1 MSGIKTINPANPG
14 LKRPFRLSDL
24 QNVWDGLTEALAS
37 ETLNSATPIKIV
49 SGLHIPGGILTP
61 GVIAYKGKLYYYE
74 GSTSDNGG
82 FSEGDDMYVAT
93 IDDDDRTLSTG
104 LVQPFYIN
112 NVIRNSRVNSGAILI
127 FSNVTETLLSRFR
140 YIPYVNGGAIVNNT
154 ITREKLVNGSVT
166 TDKIADAAVTRE
178 KLVNGS
184 VTREKLVNGSVT
196 TDKIA
201 DAAVTA
207 DEIANGA
214 VGNAQIADGAVGNAQ
229 IADGSVTPVKCG
241 AAPFVRSGVALLTGS
256 CNIDVT
262 GLFIVTLAAGRTNIT
277 FGPAIPGVVHV
288 IARNTT
294 RQAIT
299 VHLYGPTAVADF
311 GSFSVPADT
320 QYAITMRYT
329 TGMPNTVIEVK
340 KLDFF
345 QTFPVLLG

>member
-37 ETLNSATPIKIV
+37 ETINSATSIKIV
-49 SGLHIPGGILTP
+49 SGLHIFGGILTP

-74 GSTSDNGG
+74 GATSDNGG
-82 FSEGDDMYVAT
+82 FSEGNDMYVAT

-112 NVIRNSRVNSGAILI
+112 NVIRNSKVNSSAIRILT
-127 FSNVTETLLSRFR
+127 NVTETALSLFR

-154 ITREKLVNGSVT
+154 INREKLVNGSVT
-166 TDKIADAAVTRE
+166 MNKIADAAVTTDKIE
-178 KLVNGS
+178 S
-184 VTREKLVNGSVT
+184 AAVT

-201 DAAVTA
+201 EAAVTTDA
-207 DEIANGA
+207 IAN
-214 VGNAQIADGAVGNAQ
+214 GAVGNAQ
-229 IADGSVTPVKCG
+229 IADGSVTPVKCN
-241 AAPFVRSGVALLTGS
+241 AAPFVRSGVTLFTGS
-256 CNIDVT
+256 CNIGVT
-262 GLFIVTLAAGRTNIT
+262 GLFIVTLSPGQTNIT

-311 GSFSVPADT
+311 GSFSVPAGT

-329 TGMPNTVIEVK
+329 TGTPNTVIEVK

-345 QTFPVLLG
+345 QTFPILG

>member
-37 ETLNSATPIKIV
+37 ETINSATPIKIV
-49 SGLHIPGGILTP
+49 SGLHIFGGILTP
-61 GVIAYKGKLYYYE
+61 GVIAYRGKLYYYE
-74 GSTSDNGG
+74 GATSDNGG
-82 FSEGDDMYVAT
+82 FSEGNDMYVAT

-112 NVIRNSRVNSGAILI
+112 NVIRNSRVNSSAIRILT
-127 FSNVTETLLSRFR
+127 NVTETVLSLFR

-166 TDKIADAAVTRE
+166 KDKIAGAAVTTDKIESEAVTADKIADAAVT
-178 KLVNGS
+178 
-184 VTREKLVNGSVT
+184 
-196 TDKIA
+196 TDK
-201 DAAVTA
+201 
-207 DEIANGA
+207 IANGA
-214 VGNAQIADGAVGNAQ
+214 VGNVQ
-229 IADGSVTPVKCG
+229 IADGSVTPVKCD
-241 AAPFVRSGVALLTGS
+241 AAPFVRSGVTLFTGS
-256 CNIDVT
+256 CNIGAT
-262 GLFIVTLAAGRTNIT
+262 GLFIVTLSPGQTNIT

-311 GSFSVPADT
+311 GSFSVPAGT

-329 TGMPNTVIEVK
+329 TGTPNTVIEVK

-345 QTFPVLLG
+345 QTFPVLG

>member
-37 ETLNSATPIKIV
+37 DTLSSTTPIKIV
-49 SGLHIPGGILTP
+49 SGLHVIGGELTP
-61 GVIAYKGKLYYYE
+61 GVIAYMGKLYYYE
-74 GSTSDNGG
+74 GETDDNGG
-82 FSEGDDMYVAT
+82 FSEGNDMYVAT

-112 NVIRNSRVNSGAILI
+112 NVIRNSRVNSGAMRILT
-127 FSNVTETLLSRFR
+127 NVTETVLSLFR

-154 ITREKLVNGSVT
+154 ITMEKLVGGSVT
-166 TDKIADAAVTRE
+166 TDKIVDGAVTTE
-178 KLVNGS
+178 KLES
-184 VTREKLVNGSVT
+184 AAVT

-214 VGNAQIADGAVGNAQ
+214 VGNAQIADG
-229 IADGSVTPVKCG
+229 SVTPIKCD
-241 AAPFVRSGVALLTGS
+241 AAPFVRSGVTLFTGS
-256 CNIDVT
+256 CSINAT
-262 GLFIVTLAAGRTNIT
+262 GLFIVTLTAGQTNIT

-288 IARNTT
+288 IVRNTT
-294 RQAIT
+294 DRAIT
-299 VHLYGPTAVADF
+299 VRLYGPTTVADF
-311 GSFSVPADT
+311 GSFSVPVGT
-320 QYAITMRYT
+320 QYTITMRYT

-345 QTFPVLLG
+345 QTFPVLD

>member
-37 ETLNSATPIKIV
+37 ETLNSDTPIKIV
-49 SGLHIPGGILTP
+49 SGLHVHGGILTP
-61 GVIAYKGKLYYYE
+61 GVIAYRGKLYYYE
-74 GSTSDNGG
+74 GATSDNGG
-82 FSEGDDMYVAT
+82 FSEGDDMYVVT

-112 NVIRNSRVNSGAILI
+112 NVIRNSRVNSGAMRI
-127 FSNVTETLLSRFR
+127 FVNVTETLLSLFR

-166 TDKIADAAVTRE
+166 TDKIADEAVTTD
-178 KLVNGS
+178 KIK
-184 VTREKLVNGSVT
+184 TAAVT

-201 DAAVTA
+201 DAAVTSE
-207 DEIANGA
+207 EIENGA
-214 VGNAQIADGAVGNAQ
+214 VGNEQIAA
-229 IADGSVTPVKCG
+229 GSVTPIKCD
-241 AAPFVRSGVALLTGS
+241 AAPFVRSGVTLFTGS
-256 CNIDVT
+256 CNIGAT
-262 GLFIVTLAAGRTNIT
+262 GLFIVTLTAGRTNIT

-294 RQAIT
+294 SQAIT

-311 GSFSVPADT
+311 GSFSVPAGT
-320 QYAITMRYT
+320 QYAITTRFT
-329 TGMPNTVIEVK
+329 TGTPNTVIEVK

-345 QTFPVLLG
+345 RTFPILG

>member
-49 SGLHIPGGILTP
+49 SGLHMIAGILTP

-74 GSTSDNGG
+74 GATSDNGG
-82 FSEGDDMYVAT
+82 FSEGNDMYVVT

-112 NVIRNSRVNSGAILI
+112 NVIRNSKVNSGAIRILT
-127 FSNVTETLLSRFR
+127 NVTETALSLFR

-154 ITREKLVNGSVT
+154 ITREKLVS
-166 TDKIADAAVTRE
+166 
-178 KLVNGS
+178 
-184 VTREKLVNGSVT
+184 GSVT

-214 VGNAQIADGAVGNAQ
+214 VGNVQIADGG
-229 IADGSVTPVKCG
+229 VTPIKCD
-241 AAPFVRSGVALLTGS
+241 AAPFVRSGVTLLTGS
-256 CNIDVT
+256 CNIGVT
-262 GLFIVTLAAGRTNIT
+262 GLFIVTLTAGRTNIT

-288 IARNTT
+288 IVRNTT
-294 RQAIT
+294 GQAIT
-299 VHLYGPTAVADF
+299 VHLYGPTAVANF
-311 GSFSVPADT
+311 GAFSVPAGT
-320 QYAITMRYT
+320 QYTITMRYT

-345 QTFPVLLG
+345 QTFPILD

>member
-49 SGLHIPGGILTP
+49 SGLHLFGGILTP
-61 GVIAYKGKLYYYE
+61 GVIAYKGKLFCYE
-74 GSTSDNGG
+74 GATSDNGG

-112 NVIRNSRVNSGAILI
+112 NVIRNSKVNSGAMRILA
-127 FSNVTETLLSRFR
+127 NVTETLLSLFR

-154 ITREKLVNGSVT
+154 ITREKLVSGSVT
-166 TDKIADAAVTRE
+166 TDKIAGEAVTTE
-178 KLVNGS
+178 KLES
-184 VTREKLVNGSVT
+184 SAVT

-214 VGNAQIADGAVGNAQ
+214 VGNAQIADG
-229 IADGSVTPVKCG
+229 SVTPVKCG
-241 AAPFVRSGVALLTGS
+241 AAPFVRSGVTLFTGS

-262 GLFIVTLAAGRTNIT
+262 GLFIVTLTAGRTNIT
-277 FGPAIPGVVHV
+277 FGPAIQGVIHV
-288 IARNTT
+288 IVRNTT
-294 RQAIT
+294 GQAIT
-299 VHLYGPTAVADF
+299 VRLYGPTAVSNF
-311 GSFSVPADT
+311 GEFSVPAGA
-320 QYAITMRYT
+320 QYTITMRYT
-329 TGMPNTVIEVK
+329 TGSPNTVIEVK

-345 QTFPVLLG
+345 RTFPILN

>member
-37 ETLNSATPIKIV
+37 ETLNSATPIKVV
-49 SGLHIPGGILTP
+49 SGLHIFGGILTP

-74 GSTSDNGG
+74 GVTSDNGG
-82 FSEGDDMYVAT
+82 FSVGNDMYVAT

-112 NVIRNSRVNSGAILI
+112 NVIRNSKVNSSAIRILM
-127 FSNVTETLLSRFR
+127 NVTEATLSLFR

-154 ITREKLVNGSVT
+154 ITREKLVSGSVT
-166 TDKIADAAVTRE
+166 TDKIAGEAVTTD
-178 KLVNGS
+178 KLKS
-184 VTREKLVNGSVT
+184 AAVT

-214 VGNAQIADGAVGNAQ
+214 VGNAQIADG
-229 IADGSVTPVKCG
+229 SVTPVKCN
-241 AAPFVRSGVALLTGS
+241 AAPFVRSGVTLLTGS
-256 CNIDVT
+256 CNIGVT
-262 GLFIVTLAAGRTNIT
+262 GLFIVTLSPGQTNIT
-277 FGPAIPGVVHV
+277 FGPAISGVVHV

-299 VHLYGPTAVADF
+299 VRLYGPTAVADF

-329 TGMPNTVIEVK
+329 TGTPATVIEVK

-345 QTFPVLLG
+345 QTFPVLG

>member
-37 ETLNSATPIKIV
+37 ETVNSATPIKIV
-49 SGLHIPGGILTP
+49 SGLHMLGGILSP

-74 GSTSDNGG
+74 GATSDNGG
-82 FSEGDDMYVAT
+82 FSEGNDMYVAT

-112 NVIRNSRVNSGAILI
+112 NVIRNSRVNSGAMRILA
-127 FSNVTETLLSRFR
+127 NVTETLLSLFR

-154 ITREKLVNGSVT
+154 ITREKLVSGSVT
-166 TDKIADAAVTRE
+166 TDKIVGGAVTTD
-178 KLVNGS
+178 KLES
-184 VTREKLVNGSVT
+184 AAVT

-201 DAAVTA
+201 NAAVTA

-214 VGNAQIADGAVGNAQ
+214 VGNAQIADG
-229 IADGSVTPVKCG
+229 SVTPIKCD
-241 AAPFVRSGVALLTGS
+241 AAPFVRSGVTLFTGS
-256 CNIDVT
+256 CNIDAT
-262 GLFIVTLAAGRTNIT
+262 GLFIVTLTGSQTNIT
-277 FGPAIPGVVHV
+277 FGPAIQGVIHV
-288 IARNTT
+288 IVRNIAK
-294 RQAIT
+294 QAIA
-299 VHLYGPTAVADF
+299 VRLFGPTAVENF
-311 GSFSVPADT
+311 GTFSAPAGT

-329 TGMPNTVIEVK
+329 TGTPNTVIEVK

-345 QTFPVLLG
+345 QTFPILG

>member
-24 QNVWDGLTEALAS
+24 QNVWDGLTEAFAS
-37 ETLNSATPIKIV
+37 ETLNSTTPIKIV
-49 SGLHIPGGILTP
+49 SGLHIFGGILTP
-61 GVIAYKGKLYYYE
+61 GVIAYRGKLYYYE
-74 GSTSDNGG
+74 GATSDNGG

-112 NVIRNSRVNSGAILI
+112 NVIRNSRVNSGAVRLLM
-127 FSNVTETLLSRFR
+127 NVTETVLSPFR

-154 ITREKLVNGSVT
+154 ITREKLVSGSVT
-166 TDKIADAAVTRE
+166 TDKIAGEAVTTDKIE
-178 KLVNGS
+178 S
-184 VTREKLVNGSVT
+184 AAVT

-201 DAAVTA
+201 EAAVTT
-207 DEIANGA
+207 DEIAN
-214 VGNAQIADGAVGNAQ
+214 GAVGNAQ
-229 IADGSVTPVKCG
+229 IADGSVTPVKCN
-241 AAPFVRSGVALLTGS
+241 AAPFVRSGVTLFTGS
-256 CNIDVT
+256 CNIGVT
-262 GLFIVTLAAGRTNIT
+262 GLFIVTLSPGQTNIT
-277 FGPAIPGVVHV
+277 FGPAIQGVIHV

-294 RQAIT
+294 SQAIT
-299 VHLYGPTAVADF
+299 VRLFGPTATANF

-345 QTFPVLLG
+345 RTFPVLD

>member
-24 QNVWDGLTEALAS
+24 QNVWDGLTEALAL

-49 SGLHIPGGILTP
+49 SGLHILGGILTP
-61 GVIAYKGKLYYYE
+61 GVIAYKGKLFYYE
-74 GSTSDNGG
+74 GVTSDNGG
-82 FSEGDDMYVAT
+82 FYEGNDMYVAT
-93 IDDDDRTLSTG
+93 IDDDDRTFSTG

-112 NVIRNSRVNSGAILI
+112 NVIRNSRVNSGAIRILT
-127 FSNVTETLLSRFR
+127 NVTEITLSLFR

-166 TDKIADAAVTRE
+166 TDKIAGEAVTTDKIE
-178 KLVNGS
+178 S
-184 VTREKLVNGSVT
+184 AAVT

-201 DAAVTA
+201 EAAVTT
-207 DEIANGA
+207 DEIAN
-214 VGNAQIADGAVGNAQ
+214 GAVGNAQ
-229 IADGSVTPVKCG
+229 IADGSVTPVKCN
-241 AAPFVRSGVALLTGS
+241 AAPFVRSGVTLFTGS
-256 CNIDVT
+256 CSIGVT
-262 GLFIVTLAAGRTNIT
+262 GLFIVTLSPGQTNIT
-277 FGPAIPGVVHV
+277 FGPAIRGVIHV

-294 RQAIT
+294 SQAIT
-299 VHLYGPTAVADF
+299 VRLFGPTAVDNF
-311 GSFSVPADT
+311 GSFSVPAGT

-345 QTFPVLLG
+345 QTFPVLG

>member
-24 QNVWDGLTEALAS
+24 QNVWDGLTEALAL
-37 ETLNSATPIKIV
+37 ETLNSTTPIKIV
-49 SGLHIPGGILTP
+49 SGLHVLGGILTP
-61 GVIAYKGKLYYYE
+61 GVIAYKGKLFYYE
-74 GSTSDNGG
+74 GATSDNGG
-82 FSEGDDMYVAT
+82 FSEGNDMYVAT
-93 IDDDDRTLSTG
+93 IGDDDRTLSTG
-104 LVQPFYIN
+104 IVQPFYLN
-112 NVIRNSRVNSGAILI
+112 NVIRNSRVNSSAIRILT
-127 FSNVTETLLSRFR
+127 NVTETALSLFR

-154 ITREKLVNGSVT
+154 INAEKLVKGSVTTGKLESAAVT
-166 TDKIADAAVTRE
+166 TDKIANAA
-178 KLVNGS
+178 
-184 VTREKLVNGSVT
+184 VT

-214 VGNAQIADGAVGNAQ
+214 VGNAQIADG
-229 IADGSVTPVKCG
+229 SVTPIKCD
-241 AAPFVRSGVALLTGS
+241 AAPFVRSGVTLFTGS

-262 GLFIVTLAAGRTNIT
+262 GLFIVTLTGARTNIT

-288 IARNTT
+288 IVRNTT
-294 RQAIT
+294 SQAIT
-299 VHLYGPTAVADF
+299 VRLYGPTAVADF
-311 GSFSVPADT
+311 GSFSVPAGT

-345 QTFPVLLG
+345 QTFPILN

>member
-37 ETLNSATPIKIV
+37 ETINSATPIKIV
-49 SGLHIPGGILTP
+49 SGLHMLGGKLTP

-74 GSTSDNGG
+74 GETSDNGG
-82 FSEGDDMYVAT
+82 FSEGNDMYVAT

-104 LVQPFYIN
+104 FVQPFYIN
-112 NVIRNSRVNSGAILI
+112 NVIRNSRVNSSAMCILM
-127 FSNVTETLLSRFR
+127 NVTETALSLFR

-154 ITREKLVNGSVT
+154 ITREKLVSGSVTTEKLVSGSVTTEKLVSGSVT
-166 TDKIADAAVTRE
+166 TDKIAGEAVTTD
-178 KLVNGS
+178 KLES
-184 VTREKLVNGSVT
+184 AAVT

-214 VGNAQIADGAVGNAQ
+214 VGNAQIADG
-229 IADGSVTPVKCG
+229 SVTPIKCD
-241 AAPFVRSGVALLTGS
+241 AAPFVRSGVTLFTGS
-256 CNIDVT
+256 CNIDGT
-262 GLFIVTLAAGRTNIT
+262 GLFIVTLTGAQTNIT

-294 RQAIT
+294 GRDIT
-299 VHLYGPTAVADF
+299 VHLYGPTSVADF
-311 GSFSVPADT
+311 GAFSVPAGT
-320 QYAITMRYT
+320 QYTITMRYT

-345 QTFPVLLG
+345 RTFPILN

>member
-37 ETLNSATPIKIV
+37 ETINSATPIKIV
-49 SGLHIPGGILTP
+49 SGLHMFGGELTP

-74 GSTSDNGG
+74 GETSDNGG
-82 FSEGDDMYVAT
+82 FSEGNDMYVAT

-112 NVIRNSRVNSGAILI
+112 NVIRNSRVNSRAMRILT
-127 FSNVTETLLSRFR
+127 NVTETALSLFR

-154 ITREKLVNGSVT
+154 ITREKLVS
-166 TDKIADAAVTRE
+166 
-178 KLVNGS
+178 
-184 VTREKLVNGSVT
+184 GSVT

-214 VGNAQIADGAVGNAQ
+214 VGNAQIADGG
-229 IADGSVTPVKCG
+229 VTPIKCD
-241 AAPFVRSGVALLTGS
+241 AAPFVRSGVTLFTGS

-262 GLFIVTLAAGRTNIT
+262 GLFIVTLTGARTNIT
-277 FGPAIPGVVHV
+277 FGPAIRGVVHV
-288 IARNTT
+288 IVRNTT
-294 RQAIT
+294 DRDIT

-311 GSFSVPADT
+311 GSFSVPAGT
-320 QYAITMRYT
+320 QYTITMRYT

-345 QTFPVLLG
+345 QTFPVLN

>member
-37 ETLNSATPIKIV
+37 ETINSATPIKIV
-49 SGLHIPGGILTP
+49 SGLHIFGGILTP

-74 GSTSDNGG
+74 GATSDNGG
-82 FSEGDDMYVAT
+82 FSEGNDMYVAT
-93 IDDDDRTLSTG
+93 IDDDDRALSTG

-112 NVIRNSRVNSGAILI
+112 NVIRNSRVNSSAIRILT
-127 FSNVTETLLSRFR
+127 NVTEIALSLFR

-154 ITREKLVNGSVT
+154 INREKLVNGSVT
-166 TDKIADAAVTRE
+166 MDKIADAAVTTDKIE
-178 KLVNGS
+178 S
-184 VTREKLVNGSVT
+184 AAVT

-201 DAAVTA
+201 EAAVTTDA
-207 DEIANGA
+207 IAN
-214 VGNAQIADGAVGNAQ
+214 GAVGNAQ
-229 IADGSVTPVKCG
+229 IADGSVTPVKCD
-241 AAPFVRSGVALLTGS
+241 AAPFVRSGVTLFTGS
-256 CNIDVT
+256 CNIGVT
-262 GLFIVTLAAGRTNIT
+262 GLFIVTLSPGQTNIT

-294 RQAIT
+294 SQAIT
-299 VHLYGPTAVADF
+299 VRLYGPTAVADF
-311 GSFSVPADT
+311 GSFSVPAGT

-345 QTFPVLLG
+345 QTFPVLG

>member
-37 ETLNSATPIKIV
+37 ETINSLTPIKIV
-49 SGLHIPGGILTP
+49 SGLHVTGGMLTP

-74 GSTSDNGG
+74 GATSDNGG
-82 FSEGDDMYVAT
+82 FSEGNDMYVAT

-112 NVIRNSRVNSGAILI
+112 NVIRNSRVNSGAIRILT
-127 FSNVTETLLSRFR
+127 NVTETVLSLFR

-154 ITREKLVNGSVT
+154 ITREKLVSGSVT
-166 TDKIADAAVTRE
+166 TDKIVGGAVTMD
-178 KLVNGS
+178 KLES
-184 VTREKLVNGSVT
+184 AAVT

-201 DAAVTA
+201 
-207 DEIANGA
+207 N
-214 VGNAQIADGAVGNAQ
+214 GAVGNAQ
-229 IADGSVTPVKCG
+229 IADGSVTPVKCN
-241 AAPFVRSGVALLTGS
+241 AAPFVRSGVTLFTGS
-256 CNIDVT
+256 CNIGAT
-262 GLFIVTLAAGRTNIT
+262 GLFIVTLTAGRTNIT

-294 RQAIT
+294 SQAIA
-299 VHLYGPTAVADF
+299 VHLYGATATANF
-311 GSFSVPADT
+311 GSFSVPAGT
-320 QYAITMRYT
+320 QYAITTRFT
-329 TGMPNTVIEVK
+329 TGTPNTVIEVK

-345 QTFPVLLG
+345 QTFSVLA

>member
-37 ETLNSATPIKIV
+37 ETLNSTTPIKIV

-74 GSTSDNGG
+74 GETSDNGG

-112 NVIRNSRVNSGAILI
+112 NVIRNSRVNSGAVRILT
-127 FSNVTETLLSRFR
+127 NVTETILSLFR
-140 YIPYVNGGAIVNNT
+140 YIPYVDGGAIVNNT

-166 TDKIADAAVTRE
+166 TDKIAGEAVTTDKIE
-178 KLVNGS
+178 S
-184 VTREKLVNGSVT
+184 AAVT

-201 DAAVTA
+201 DAAVTT
-207 DEIANGA
+207 DEIAN
-214 VGNAQIADGAVGNAQ
+214 GAVGNAQ
-229 IADGSVTPVKCG
+229 IADGSVTPVKCN
-241 AAPFVRSGVALLTGS
+241 AAPFVRSGVTRFTGS
-256 CNIDVT
+256 CSIAVT
-262 GLFIVTLAAGRTNIT
+262 GLFIVTLTAGRTNIT
-277 FGPAIPGVVHV
+277 FGPAIQGVVHV

-294 RQAIT
+294 SQAIT

-311 GSFSVPADT
+311 GSFSVPAGT
-320 QYAITMRYT
+320 QYAITTRFT
-329 TGMPNTVIEVK
+329 TGVPNTVIEVK

-345 QTFPVLLG
+345 QTFPVLG